1 MVRNI
6 GVRGFWSY
14 STNRNLII
22 LVNGIPFME
31 GLTSGYIL
39 ENIIVPVEAIDKIE
53 VIRGP
58 MSVVYGNGAFF
69 GVINIFTN
77 QVAGE
82 KPFNIGT
89 VSLGSERTNKL
100 FARTSDKSGDFQ
112 YVFNGTYLKT
122 DGLNVPLEEIG
133 GPIYAG
139 LTTEGQLERSEKF
152 FNFSGTFKNISL
164 DASYSE
170 NRKES
175 MILLPNYSEGTLIT
189 NRDMRLNIGYKKTF
203 SNTFR
208 MEAKIIYFLT
218 RQDVDFDMLFEE
230 FYGTQKNGSS
240 GFKGEL
246 SLFIKP
252 SKKLDITMGLD
263 YFKILEVIN
272 DYTIPFLGLN
282 LIHHNLA
289 DGEAV
294 VNQSIF
300 AQLKYTFSDRLK
312 MVIGAMIEQ
321 TPEYTLEE
329 RIGDFTMGN
338 AVFIPRFALI
348 YSPNDRNIFKFL
360 YGQAF
365 NRPSFFQNMDLLINP
380 ELSPLKPET
389 IQTLELNYIGNLSSS
404 FTVSLSVFRNILDK
418 LIYRT
423 LFPTSGGVATYHANV
438 GEMTTTG
445 VELTLKCEPFNNLRL
460 EFSGTYQDTKDPD
473 FRTSRW
479 VILPSSW
486 VISKLLISLIKIYH
500 WLLPGITWMKW
511 RPIMT
516 IPCQYQGDWGKG
528 STATCFW
535 API

>member
-1 MVRNI
+1 
-6 GVRGFWSY
+6 
-14 STNRNLII
+14 
-22 LVNGIPFME
+22 
-31 GLTSGYIL
+31 
-39 ENIIVPVEAIDKIE
+39 
-53 VIRGP
+53 
-58 MSVVYGNGAFF
+58 
-69 GVINIFTN
+69 
-77 QVAGE
+77 
-82 KPFNIGT
+82 
-89 VSLGSERTNKL
+89 
-100 FARTSDKSGDFQ
+100 
-112 YVFNGTYLKT
+112 
-122 DGLNVPLEEIG
+122 
-133 GPIYAG
+133 
-139 LTTEGQLERSEKF
+139 
-152 FNFSGTFKNISL
+152 
-164 DASYSE
+164 
-170 NRKES
+170 
-175 MILLPNYSEGTLIT
+175 
-189 NRDMRLNIGYKKTF
+189 
-203 SNTFR
+203 

-338 AVFIPRFALI
+338 ATRTHATFSQTDPVFIPRFALI

-460 EFSGTYQDTKDPD
+460 EFSGTYQDTKDKRPGFQD
-473 FRTSRW
+473 IEVGYSPKFLGYFKASYFFN
-479 VILPSSW
+479 
-486 VISKLLISLIKIYH
+486 KNISLAVTGNYVDEMETYYDDTLPVPGRLGERIDSY
-500 WLLPGITWMKW
+500 LLLGANLRIRNLLGTGLFLNFRCSNLLDQDVRYPA
-511 RPIMT
+511 
-516 IPCQYQGDWGKG
+516 
-528 STATCFW
+528 TANNFLFASRGTVGRGRSFLLTLGW
-535 API
+535 KF